1 MCKSLRFNRNPALQ
15 LNRRLRARGPISGLR
30 FICKRHS
37 ALLIVALPLTTIA
50 FSDWK
55 TVAEADLNSSGEEHL
70 DKQIL
75 PAGRGPQ
82 WRLGGKLPS

>member
-1 MCKSLRFNRNPALQ
+1 
-15 LNRRLRARGPISGLR
+15 
-30 FICKRHS
+30 
-37 ALLIVALPLTTIA
+37 LLIVALPLTTIA